1 MTTEGSRIRWHDT
14 PQAEDEG
21 RSTEASETGEG
32 SQRITFESTPTL
44 NVLGRDITAMAR
56 RGELNPFFGRSK
68 ELRSLQRIL
77 LRKQKNNPLIIGA
90 AGVGKTALVEGFA
103 MLLVAGEE
111 SEELGEVRI
120 VEISPASLVSGTQ
133 YRGTLEEKME
143 QIIREAR
150 SDPSLFLFIDEIHTV
165 VGAGALG
172 EGSLDAADI
181 LKPALAR
188 GEIRCIGAT
197 TLDEAD
203 KFLSTDPAF
212 ERRFDRLILDE
223 PTAQEAVQILSQ
235 AKSSYEEHHGVQ
247 ILDDAIEACV
257 HLSMRYIHDRYLPDK
272 AFDLLDNACTVVRLP
287 GEEIEHE
294 LEEDAQRIVDTE
306 VVVKALAE
314 KLDIPV
320 QKLDE
325 DEREK
330 MASLEA
336 FLNEHVIGQGHAIQQ
351 ISTAVKRAHAGFNAL
366 EGPRHVFAFFG
377 DSGVGK
383 THTAKAL
390 ATFLFDTP
398 DAMIRLDMSEFK
410 EEHTLSRLLGAP
422 PGYVGYTDE
431 ATFASRLRRRPYSIV
446 LLDEF
451 EKAHPE
457 IFDVFL
463 QIFDEG
469 KFTDRRG
476 RTVDARHAL
485 FIITSN
491 LFSAGSYK
499 SEGDYQAASESIR
512 GRLGVYFKA
521 ELINRIDDI
530 VVFGTL
536 SEESLKEI
544 ARIHVDALIERL
556 ASKGITLSVSE
567 GTLSWLVDQVDISG
581 GGARTIL
588 RGVERFIADPIS
600 EAWISG
606 EIKEGSA
613 MEVVLE
619 GEDLSFRWSEEGEL
633 DLEAGDDG

>member
-1 MTTEGSRIRWHDT
+1 MTSEGSRIRWHDT
-14 PQAEDEG
+14 PQEEDED
-21 RSTEASETGEG
+21 RTVESIESEQD
-32 SQRITFESTPTL
+32 SQRIAFQSTPTL
-44 NVLGRDITAMAR
+44 NTLGRDITALAR
-56 RGELNPFFGRSK
+56 RDELNPFFGREK

-77 LRKQKNNPLIIGA
+77 LRKQKNNPLIMGA

-103 MLLVAGEE
+103 MLLVSGEA
-111 SEELGEVRI
+111 SEGLEEARI
-120 VEISPASLVSGTQ
+120 VEISPSSLVSGTQ

-150 SDPSLFLFIDEIHTV
+150 SAPNLFLFIDEIHTV

-188 GEIRCIGAT
+188 GEVRCIGAT

-203 KFLSTDPAF
+203 KFLSQDPAF

-223 PTAQEAVQILSQ
+223 PTAHEAIQILNQ
-235 AKSSYEEHHGVQ
+235 VKSSYESHHDVQ
-247 ILDDAIEACV
+247 IEDEAIESCV

-272 AFDLLDNACTVVRLP
+272 AFDLLDNACTLVRLP
-287 GEEIEHE
+287 GEEIEIE
-294 LEEDAQRIVDTE
+294 GNAQGIVNAD
-306 VVVKALAE
+306 VVIEALAE
-314 KLDIPV
+314 KLNIPV
-320 QKLDE
+320 QKLNE

-336 FLNEHVIGQGHAIQQ
+336 FLNERVIGQEHAVSQ
-351 ISTAVKRAHAGFNAL
+351 ITAAVKRAYAGFNAL

-377 DSGVGK
+377 DTGVGK

-410 EEHTLSRLLGAP
+410 EEHTISRLLGAP

-431 ATFASRLRRRPYSIV
+431 VTFASRLRRRPYSVV

-451 EKAHPE
+451 EKAHPD

-491 LFSAGSYK
+491 LFSAGSYQT
-499 SEGDYQAASESIR
+499 EEDYQAASESIR
-512 GRLGVYFKA
+512 GRLGIYFKA

-536 SEESLKEI
+536 SEDSLKEI
-544 ARIHVDALIERL
+544 ARIQVDALIERL
-556 ASKGITLSVSE
+556 ASKGISLSMTPDV
-567 GTLSWLVDQVDISG
+567 LSWVVDRVNVMG
-581 GGARTIL
+581 GGARAII
-588 RGVERFIADPIS
+588 RGIERFIADPIS
-600 EAWISG
+600 EAWIDG
-606 EIKEGSA
+606 KIQEGSSI
-613 MEVVLE
+613 EVVLD
-619 GEDLSFRWSEEGEL
+619 GVDLRFRWSGEGEPGSESEY
-633 DLEAGDDG
+633 EA